1 MSKLKLLQEF
11 KNICDT
17 HSIPFTFENF
27 EKLIAHIS
35 K

>member
-1 MSKLKLLQEF
+1 MNLKLLQEF
-11 KNICDT
+11 KNICAE
-17 HSIPFTFENF
+17 HNIPFTIQNF

>member
-11 KNICDT
+11 KTICDT
-17 HSIPFTFENF
+17 HQIPFTFANF